1 MDPILEEDE
10 GGATLQLPRLDYKIT
25 VGALIQMVVLIT
37 GLIVLG
43 VHQSDQLGV
52 VTGQV
57 HDLQASIA
65 ALPTQTAEI
74 NQLQAHAT
82 QTDSAIS
89 LINSQIRDILSDT
102 IKNTAD
108 IENIKEASQTHL
120 RK

>member
-1 MDPILEEDE
+1 MLEPEIDDE
-10 GGATLQLPRLDYKIT
+10 GESVLQLPRLDYKIT

-43 VHQSDQLGV
+43 VHQSDELSV

-57 HDLQASIA
+57 HDLQTSIA
-65 ALPTQTAEI
+65 TLPTQSAEI
-74 NQLQAHAT
+74 SQMQAHAT

-89 LINSQIRDILSDT
+89 LINSQIRDILADT